1 MLLKLLHIKSDLYAK
16 LLANM
21 KASSSTSIWQIISKA
36 CYCLLPLVLPQVAV
50 AQSSESTMSE
60 EAKAGQKM
68 QNPLYPQIQLPL
80 TYNYNQKLGANDG
93 SQQTQIGLNPII
105 PVALNEDIQLIINP
119 MLTYNHNAN
128 NQQVTNQNQ
137 PLQLATFFAPTY
149 AKSWYYGIGPYL
161 QAPASNANNG
171 SKQTGAGVSAGLFFT
186 PDNWVIGAAM
196 YNSWGIGSDY
206 SGGSANVFNAQP
218 TISYTTDNAWTYNL
232 GSQITYYYNT
242 NAASNQLTLSGG
254 KTFKVGEYHFQWQVG
269 PTYMV
274 TTFPGSAKGFGGYFG
289 LTALLPK

>member
-1 MLLKLLHIKSDLYAK
+1 MQFTEIACKAFCCFLLLSLCHVV
-16 LLANM
+16 N
-21 KASSSTSIWQIISKA
+21 
-36 CYCLLPLVLPQVAV
+36 
-50 AQSSESTMSE
+50 AQSTESTMSE

-80 TYNYNQKLGANDG
+80 TYNYNQKLGLNSG
-93 SQQTQIGLNPII
+93 SQQNQIGFNPII
-105 PVALNEDIQLIINP
+105 PVGINEDVQIIINP
-119 MLTYNHNAN
+119 LLTYNHNVN

-137 PLQLATFFAPTY
+137 PVQLATFFAPTY

-161 QAPASNANNG
+161 QAPATNSNNG
-171 SKQTGAGVSAGLFFT
+171 SRQTGAGVSAGLFFT

-196 YNSWGIGSDY
+196 YNSWGIGNNY

-232 GSQITYYYNT
+232 GSQITYNYNA

-254 KTFKVGEYHFQWQVG
+254 KTFKVGEYHFQWQLG